1 MYIII
6 YVYIIYIK
14 VFFKQQTLTS
24 LGHHHSARR
33 LAKATNIF
41 FINAESVIC
50 DLLISSGEGSFD
62 EDILG
67 WEAEGFYRFTRPGP
81 LVFTYQKHTKIYG

>member
-1 MYIII
+1 MFIII
-6 YVYIIYIK
+6 KYIYIYIYVK
-14 VFFKQQTLTS
+14 VYKATNIDITGAPSPFRS
-24 LGHHHSARR
+24 R

-62 EDILG
+62 EDIILG
-67 WEAEGFYRFTRPGP
+67 WDGRLGFYRFTRPG
-81 LVFTYQKHTKIYG
+81 